1 MGDNLTHRNIILDAT
16 PAFKNFSIYEQP
28 ARIYP
33 VFINLVNN
41 AAYWVCQT
49 AEDSKRILLDI
60 VDGKVVIADDGPG
73 IEEDDLKHLFTL
85 FFTRKLRGGRGVGL
99 YLCRANL
106 AAGGHTIDYIKD
118 GDLKRLPGANFII
131 DFKGAKY
138 E

>member
-1 MGDNLTHRNIILDAT
+1 M
-16 PAFKNFSIYEQP
+16 
-28 ARIYP
+28 
-33 VFINLVNN
+33 
-41 AAYWVCQT
+41 
-49 AEDSKRILLDI
+49 DI
-60 VDGKVVIADDGPG
+60 VDGKVVVADDGPG
-73 IEEDDLKHLFTL
+73 VEEDDLKHLFTL

-118 GDLKRLPGANFII
+118 GNLKRLPGANFII